1 MEERVCNSFTHQ
13 QCDLRPHLFI
23 HSYTFSLYTPLFTAA
38 GLSEADVVHMSVA
51 VQAGLGLLQ
60 IPNLFVA
67 HMIEKRYGLQI
78 TDRILSVFGSTLMTV
93 SCLAIGLLLIG
104 EPPANAQSLICF
116 AFLLGGGAG
125 MTYVHLTTVIST
137 IMASKGGDIM
147 RSAIAQLSLW
157 FGVGAILFAILAEFW
172 WIPQLGVAN
181 SFFIMACVYCA
192 VGILRVTIVVRDGS
206 NNDNDDDKEE
216 IAGNIEQEQDDVSSS
231 EQHDVLDS
239 TPNTTH
245 DNSKEED
252 SSRSLCSW
260 FCQLTTNI
268 MFILNSIVAG
278 FGIGI
283 GGTYLASL
291 GYLPNQFNSAFGK
304 RGTFWLVFLFF
315 VGQTLARLITAILYA
330 KSKSPYMM
338 AMWVLPLTVG
348 MAVLSFYSQGA
359 NGDAVL
365 ISCTIMISLGFGGL
379 WSSWFVVAATTYP
392 MNCPKM
398 LSFAYTFLF
407 VFIFTFVTGLFS
419 TALQRVE
426 HSTTFSYNAY
436 FVQFVCFFA
445 MSCVLLVLSL
455 GMGRR
460 IAKQ

>member
-1 MEERVCNSFTHQ
+1 
-13 QCDLRPHLFI
+13 
-23 HSYTFSLYTPLFTAA
+23 
-38 GLSEADVVHMSVA
+38 MSVA

-60 IPNLFVA
+60 IPNLFIA
-67 HMIEKRYGLQI
+67 HMIEKRYGQQI
-78 TDRILSVFGSTLMTV
+78 TDKILSVLGSTLMTL

-104 EPPANAQSLICF
+104 EPPINAQSLICF

-125 MTYVHLTTVIST
+125 MTFVHLTTVIST

-157 FGVGAILFAILAEFW
+157 FGFGAILFAILAEFW

-216 IAGNIEQEQDDVSSS
+216 IAGNIEQEQDDASSS

-239 TPNTTH
+239 TPNSTH
-245 DNSKEED
+245 DNGKEKDCSK
-252 SSRSLCSW
+252 SLCSW

-268 MFILNSIVAG
+268 IFILNSIVAG

-283 GGTYLASL
+283 SGTYLAFL

-304 RGTFWLVFLFF
+304 RGTFWLAFLFL

-365 ISCTIMISLGFGGL
+365 IPCTIMVSLGFGGL

-436 FVQFVCFFA
+436 FVQLVCFFA

>member
-1 MEERVCNSFTHQ
+1 MKERVCNSFTHQ
-13 QCDLRPHLFI
+13 QCDLRPHLF

-60 IPNLFVA
+60 IPNLFIA
-67 HMIEKRYGLQI
+67 HMIEKRYGQQI
-78 TDRILSVFGSTLMTV
+78 TDKILSVLGSTLMTL

-104 EPPANAQSLICF
+104 EPPINAQSLICF

-192 VGILRVTIVVRDGS
+192 VGILRVIIVVRDGS
-206 NNDNDDDKEE
+206 NNDNDGDKEE
-216 IAGNIEQEQDDVSSS
+216 IAGDIEHKQDDASSS

-239 TPNTTH
+239 TPNSTH

-252 SSRSLCSW
+252 SSRSLYSW

-278 FGIGI
+278 FGIG
-283 GGTYLASL
+283 TVSYTHLT
-291 GYLPNQFNSAFGK
+291 LPTN
-304 RGTFWLVFLFF
+304 
-315 VGQTLARLITAILYA
+315 
-330 KSKSPYMM
+330 
-338 AMWVLPLTVG
+338 
-348 MAVLSFYSQGA
+348 
-359 NGDAVL
+359 
-365 ISCTIMISLGFGGL
+365 
-379 WSSWFVVAATTYP
+379 
-392 MNCPKM
+392 
-398 LSFAYTFLF
+398 
-407 VFIFTFVTGLFS
+407 
-419 TALQRVE
+419 
-426 HSTTFSYNAY
+426 
-436 FVQFVCFFA
+436 
-445 MSCVLLVLSL
+445 
-455 GMGRR
+455 
-460 IAKQ
+460 